1 MDENN
6 PLEIDPRPNR
16 RKDKD
21 NPYTIFTVGI
31 KTDSPHYFVQFK
43 DNAGNERCLE
53 IDKDLFELL
62 DRFEL
67 EDFGNRSGVFPC
79 NQIIFVFKMPIKGRR

>member
-53 IDKDLFELL
+53 I
-62 DRFEL
+62 
-67 EDFGNRSGVFPC
+67 C
-79 NQIIFVFKMPIKGRR
+79 PISTNWNAIMQTQKSQSEH